1 MFRNAV
7 KLMVTCLVG
16 ACAVT
21 PSTGPV
27 QDEMEPPAVSSLEA
41 KSVVD
46 AAGDEN
52 LLSCPAAHSCDHQLY
67 FCPTTWSDSILC
79 DTQCTTQVCA
89 EGNIEK
95 DFASQQHPCTP
106 LFENLPPCGETRIV
120 TSNSC
125 GC

>member
-7 KLMVTCLVG
+7 KLIIACGVG

-21 PSTGPV
+21 PSTSQVQGEANDLTVSGP
-27 QDEMEPPAVSSLEA
+27 ET
-41 KSVVD
+41 KSVTEASGAV
-46 AAGDEN
+46 N
-52 LLSCPAAHSCDHQLY
+52 LLSCPTAQTCDHQLY

-95 DFASQQHPCTP
+95 DFAFQQHPCDP
-106 LFENLPPCGETRIV
+106 LFPGLPPCTELRIV
-120 TSNSC
+120 TFNSC